1 MAPSALTL
9 IVLAVAVILFV
20 SNRFPVGVVAI
31 LTALTLPALGIID
44 LHTALSGFGD
54 PAVIFIATLFVVSA
68 GLESS
73 GITAWA
79 GRQITSRVGKGRV
92 ALLVAV
98 MLVTAVLSALISP
111 NGAASAMIP
120 IVLAA
125 ARSSA
130 QKPAALLMPVGF
142 AASAGALLTLSGS
155 VVNVMTSETAR
166 DVTGTGFGFFEFAR
180 AGIFLVAGTVLAAIV
195 FARLIPTSRDAS
207 ITKDFGSH
215 LDTLLDHYEIDQGFF
230 HLLVGPAT
238 RDDITVAGLRT
249 DGLRVYAAQSS
260 TGQVRRDDEPLRVGD
275 IALATGSTAK
285 ITQLAADAGMA
296 IDLAPLTRQDKSR
309 LIHEHV
315 GLAEVIVP
323 PRSPLIG
330 QQFFTG
336 MQRGETTVL
345 SLRRGDSPAGTAHL
359 RLRVGDALLLHG
371 SWPAIFRLEQDEEVL
386 LIDSPEQLRAQLA
399 PLGAS
404 ARWAAVI
411 TAVMVILLAS
421 GLVAPAV
428 AGLLAAC
435 ALVLTRVVSV
445 TQAYRSIAWQ
455 TVVLIGGLMSLS
467 VAIRTSGAAEIV
479 ARVVLS
485 FAGSG
490 GLIEILAVMFVV
502 AAALGQVIS
511 NTATALVMVPIVVAI
526 SQASGADVRVM
537 LMSLTVASGASLL
550 TPIATPANMMVG
562 AAAGYRFGDY
572 WKFGLV
578 TMLVWAVVGILVVP
592 LLW

>member
-1 MAPSALTL
+1 MAPSAVTL
-9 IVLAVAVILFV
+9 IVLAVSVGLFI

-31 LTALTLPALGIID
+31 LTALALPALGIID
-44 LHTALSGFGD
+44 LPTALAGFGD

-68 GLESS
+68 GLENS

-79 GRQITSRVGKGRV
+79 GRQITSRVGTGRV

-125 ARSSA
+125 SRSSR
-130 QKPAALLMPVGF
+130 QKPSALLMPVAF

-166 DVTGTGFGFFEFAR
+166 EVTGTGFGFFEFAR
-180 AGIFLVAGTVLAAIV
+180 AGVLLVAGTVVAAIV
-195 FARLIPTSRDAS
+195 FAKLIPTSREAS

-230 HLLVGPAT
+230 HLLVGPRTAAGTSVT
-238 RDDITVAGLRT
+238 RLRS
-249 DGLRVYAAQSS
+249 DGVRVYAAQSP
-260 TGQVRRDDEPLRVGD
+260 GGAIRGDDEVLRPGD
-275 IALATGSTAK
+275 IALATGPTGKVS
-285 ITQLAADAGMA
+285 QLAADVGME
-296 IDLAPLTRQDKSR
+296 IDLAPLTRKDKSR

-315 GLAEVIVP
+315 GLAEVLVP

-330 QQFFTG
+330 QRVVTG
-336 MQRGETTVL
+336 MQRGEITVL
-345 SLRRGDSPAGTAHL
+345 SVRRGDRPAGTSQL

-371 SWPAIFRLEQDEEVL
+371 SWPAILRLEEDEEVL
-386 LIDSPEQLRAQLA
+386 LIDSPEEVRRQVA
-399 PLGAS
+399 PLGAH
-404 ARWAAVI
+404 ARWAALI
-411 TAVMVILLAS
+411 TTAMVVLLAS
-421 GLVAPAV
+421 GAVAPAV

-435 ALVLTRVVSV
+435 ALVLTGVVSV
-445 TQAYRSIAWQ
+445 TQAYRAISWQ

-467 VAIRTSGAAEIV
+467 FAIRVSRAADIV
-479 ARVVLS
+479 ARLVLGL
-485 FAGSG
+485 AGSG
-490 GLIEILAVMFVV
+490 GLIEILAVLFVV
-502 AAALGQVIS
+502 TAALGQVIS
-511 NTATALVMVPIVVAI
+511 NTATALVMLPIVVAI
-526 SQASGADVRVM
+526 SQTSGTDLRVM

-562 AAAGYRFGDY
+562 AAAGYKFGDY

-578 TMLVWAVVGILVVP
+578 TMLVWAVVGIFVVP

>member
-207 ITKDFGSH
+207 ITKDFGNH

-230 HLLVGPAT
+230 HPLVGPAT

>member
-9 IVLAVAVILFV
+9 IILAISVILFI

-31 LTALTLPALGIID
+31 LTALALSGLGIID

-68 GLESS
+68 GLENS

-98 MLVTAVLSALISP
+98 MVVTAVLSALISP

-125 ARSSA
+125 ARSSG
-130 QKPAALLMPVGF
+130 QKPAALLMPVAF

-166 DVTGTGFGFFEFAR
+166 DVTGAGFGFFEFAR
-180 AGIFLVAGTVLAAIV
+180 AGVFLVAGTVLAAIV
-195 FARLIPTSRDAS
+195 FARIIPTSRDAS
-207 ITKDFGSH
+207 ITKDFGTH

-230 HLLVGPAT
+230 HLRVGSAT
-238 RDDITVAGLRT
+238 AEGTTAAGLRT
-249 DGLRVYAAQSS
+249 HGLQVYAAQSP
-260 TGQVRRDDEPLRVGD
+260 TGQIRRVDEPLRVGD
-275 IALATGSTAK
+275 IALATGPTAT
-285 ITQLAADAGMA
+285 ITALAADTGME

-330 QQFFTG
+330 QRFFTG
-336 MQRGETTVL
+336 MRRGEITVL
-345 SLRRGDSPAGTAHL
+345 SVRRGDSPAGTAHL

-371 SWPAIFRLEQDEEVL
+371 SWPAIFRLERDEEVL
-386 LIDSPEQLRAQLA
+386 LIDSPEQVRAQVA
-399 PLGAS
+399 PLGTD
-404 ARWAAVI
+404 ARWAAII

-445 TQAYRSIAWQ
+445 TQAYRAISWQ

-479 ARVVLS
+479 ARIVLRL
-485 FAGSG
+485 AGSG
-490 GLIEILAVMFVV
+490 GLVEILAVMFVV
-502 AAALGQVIS
+502 TAALGQVIS
-511 NTATALVMVPIVVAI
+511 NTATALVVLPIVVAI
-526 SQASGADVRVM
+526 SQASGTDVRVM

-572 WKFGLV
+572 WRFGLV
-578 TMLVWAVVGILVVP
+578 TMLVWAVVGVFVVP